1 MEDNYISN
9 LDENNDVE
17 LEIYEKYESLKID
30 FEKLSNE
37 MNDLKKENLE
47 QKHHIQD
54 LEIDN
59 AHKTE
64 TVKNQE
70 GLIKFYKQYRSEH
83 EESSLEKKFAQL
95 EEQIKSLKESVE
107 IKNKKLEDLN
117 KELQDQIILN
127 EKLVN
132 VITNKEE
139 IIKKLEK
146 GVNPEEGG
154 DGEKSNI
161 AKLEEEIDQLK
172 ERISDL
178 GSEKDK
184 IIDKYEDK
192 MSKINKENND
202 YQDKIYNYETEILNL
217 KESIK
222 KYEIDEA
229 KTKGGEEAEK
239 EVEKLYKEEIESLKN
254 ALNDSKESKKQLKE
268 NAQKQ
273 RDSDVKEIMDLEQT
287 VDELRKQLA
296 EAKRNTSI
304 MELQKKNSEEINEK
318 LLKRNKELENVF
330 GDQSDKDVILNN
342 YKSKLDKKNN
352 EIENLT
358 AKCKEFKENLDQ
370 YEKEKEDK
378 DKEFQHQKE
387 VLQSEIDDKS
397 KKLEVAL
404 RELNEIR
411 AKEGKGEANLEQ
423 MSEDPKQKLYDEIK
437 ELKKQIEE
445 KDKEMTNLKNK
456 LANFE
461 IDKNN
466 EIEAQTAYL
475 NSMIE
480 GYQKNIE
487 SLKAQRSKAGD
498 DYKAEFEKLE
508 MDISNYKCQI
518 ATIQYESDKKLM
530 TYKNYVRK
538 LQTKLESLGFKFK
551 DKKNKNGFERSKTVV

>member
-1 MEDNYISN
+1 MADNYISN
-9 LDENNDVE
+9 LDENNDIE
-17 LEIYEKYESLKID
+17 FEIYDKYERLKI
-30 FEKLSNE
+30 ENEQLKNE
-37 MNDLKKENLE
+37 MNTIKKDFLE
-47 QKHHIQD
+47 QKHRIQE
-54 LEIDN
+54 LEIEN
-59 AHKTE
+59 AHLEE
-64 TVKNQE
+64 TKNNQE
-70 GLIKFYKQYRSEH
+70 GLIKFYKRYRSEH
-83 EESSLEKKFAQL
+83 EESSLEKKFAQF

-107 IKNKKLEDLN
+107 IKNKKLDDLN
-117 KELQDQIILN
+117 KELQEQANLN

-146 GVNPEEGG
+146 GISPDEA
-154 DGEKSNI
+154 DGEKTNI
-161 AKLEEEIDQLK
+161 AKLEEEIDRLK

-184 IIDKYEDK
+184 IIDKYEEK
-192 MSKINKENND
+192 ISKINKENND
-202 YQDKIYNYETEILNL
+202 YQDKIYDYETEILNL
-217 KESIK
+217 KETNK

-229 KTKGGEEAEK
+229 KKKGGEEAEK
-239 EVEKLYKEEIESLKN
+239 EIEKLYKEEIENLKN
-254 ALNDSKESKKQLKE
+254 ALNEAKESKKQIKE
-268 NAQKQ
+268 NAQNQ

-287 VDELRKQLA
+287 VDELKKELS
-296 EAKRNTSI
+296 EAKRNSSI

-342 YKSKLDKKNN
+342 YKAKLDKKNN

-370 YEKEKEDK
+370 YEQEKEDK
-378 DKEFQHQKE
+378 EKEFQHQKE
-387 VLQSEIDDKS
+387 VLQSELDDKS

-411 AKEGKGEANLEQ
+411 AKEGKGEANIEQ

-437 ELKKQIEE
+437 ELKKQLD
-445 KDKEMTNLKNK
+445 DKSKENTNLKNRID
-456 LANFE
+456 NFE

-466 EIEAQTAYL
+466 EFEAQTAYL
-475 NSMIE
+475 NSTIE
-480 GYQKNIE
+480 GYKKSLE
-487 SLKAQRSKAGD
+487 SLKQQRSKAGD

-530 TYKNYVRK
+530 TYKNYVKK

-551 DKKNKNGFERSKTVV
+551 DKKKKGEFERSKTMV